1 MMAQI
6 FASLPSEPSG
16 RIFCSYINA
25 TRQIQ
30 IARIANSSS
39 WYFERVVFPEQRLL
53 FEALPN
59 AQLEVHTYII
69 PNTTLSDK
77 ILCARLQINEGI
89 NFFVKTSNE

>member
-1 MMAQI
+1 MAQI
-6 FASLPSEPSG
+6 FTSPPSEPSR
-16 RIFCSYINA
+16 RILCSYINA

-59 AQLEVHTYII
+59 AQLEIHTCIT
-69 PNTTLSDK
+69 PSATLSDK
-77 ILCARLQINEGI
+77 ILCARLQINEGS